1 MEILH
6 IHMISAVKETS
17 PSLAYWMSHA
27 EIEDAEIDA
36 SPGPTLSAALYSR
49 LIPILSGQAI
59 AILQG
64 IPDQNGLEVW
74 RTLSKRF
81 NPITPFKCMMLF
93 RKIVSMKLKK
103 GEDMQT
109 SVAKWEM
116 HINNLERDHGEKMS
130 DKIKMALMVQMLPD
144 DIQRTIIQHMDRMEN
159 YRQVKDKLIGLV
171 QSSATLKDDDAMDVD
186 NLADER
192 WDEYECE
199 TNALGKGSGSGCFR
213 CGGLGHQACQCATS
227 KGKGKEKKGE
237 AKGAFKGYAEKGKG
251 KADFSTK
258 GDGKGYIEKASPEWC
273 AHSGK
278 RGHQPDNCYTLRP
291 ELLTNRRCN
300 AQSMEEEHVEED
312 VHVYGFEVGSLE
324 VEAGDDERSMCTDHV
339 RVQRLQREHIMR

>member
-1 MEILH
+1 
-6 IHMISAVKETS
+6 MISAVKETS
-17 PSLAYWMSHA
+17 PTLAYWMSHA

-199 TNALGKGSGSGCFR
+199 TNALGKGSIKHANVRHQRGRAKKRRAKQKGHLRATRRREKERPTSARRAMERGTLKRLRQNGAPIPENEDINLIIVTRCALSYLRTAGATPSPWRRSMLKKMSTCMGSKSAR
-213 CGGLGHQACQCATS
+213 S
-227 KGKGKEKKGE
+227 KLK
-237 AKGAFKGYAEKGKG
+237 
-251 KADFSTK
+251 
-258 GDGKGYIEKASPEWC
+258 PEMM
-273 AHSGK
+273 K
-278 RGHQPDNCYTLRP
+278 
-291 ELLTNRRCN
+291 
-300 AQSMEEEHVEED
+300 EHVYRPRQSSATTTRTC
-312 VHVYGFEVGSLE
+312 HALSTPQT
-324 VEAGDDERSMCTDHV
+324 S
-339 RVQRLQREHIMR
+339 